1 MIKGLYSAFTAMDAA
16 WKYQDVLANNIA
28 NSNTIG
34 YKREVGSMQAFPDV
48 LLSQQS
54 AVPAPIAARIQAIV
68 GQIGTGKFVAEFSTD
83 FEEGDFQQ
91 TGEDLDMA
99 VGVGFFAVEGPDG
112 LPFYTRAGRFQRDAN
127 DDLVT
132 TAGYRVLGADGA
144 AINFGQQHGKIKI
157 DSDGTIEL
165 NEQQVGRLRIVDFTP
180 ADLRRAGEAY
190 FLATSAGQQIEGGV
204 RQGVIERSNTE
215 MTEEMTSM
223 VAVQRTYQ
231 ANQSVLSQLDQ
242 SLELATAQL
251 GRWR

>member
-16 WKYQDVLANNIA
+16 WRYQDVLANNIA
-28 NSNTIG
+28 NANTVG
-34 YKREVGSMQAFPDV
+34 FKREVGAMQSFPDV

-54 AVPAPIAARIQAIV
+54 AVPAPIAARIQAVV

-83 FEEGDFQQ
+83 FQQGNFQQ
-91 TGEDLDMA
+91 TAEELDFA
-99 VGVGFFAVEGPDG
+99 LDAGFFAVRTLDG
-112 LPFYTRAGRFQRDAN
+112 EPFYTTAGRFQRDAN
-127 DDLVT
+127 NDLVT
-132 TAGYRVLGADGA
+132 TAGYYVLGQDGQPINLGADPGEIVVTA
-144 AINFGQQHGKIKI
+144 
-157 DSDGTIEL
+157 DGVITANNQEL
-165 NEQQVGRLRIVDFTP
+165 GRLQVVDFTP

-190 FLATSAGQQIEGGV
+190 FRATNPGQQINGVV
-204 RQGVIERSNTE
+204 RQGVIERSNSELTE
-215 MTEEMTSM
+215 DMTTM